1 MDQRTIGIYLS
12 RILSGYYLFIYKD
25 KQYKLVYPDIQI
37 KYKAEIYAENE
48 YEKNKFNDW
57 ITDDS
62 IIDTLINIGMWS
74 PTGDDNLK
82 NIEKQIEDLKVDLY
96 NNFLNPAK
104 MKTLRRTLSNTKAAY
119 DRNYN
124 IRHSLD
130 NYTPSGYAN
139 QLKNQYILIHSIYDE
154 FDNRIFK
161 DIQNTDYNELNN
173 FSNTIADNIIEV
185 ATFRTIARNDLW
197 RNYWS
202 ANSDNLFNKPTV
214 DWTDEQKTLVL
225 LTKMYDNA
233 YQHPDCPPDT
243 VFEDDDIFDGWM
255 IHQKRENEKTR
266 NKNRTE
272 KMLEGKKLDKA
283 GEVFIMAN
291 SKDEAKQIY
300 DLNDNTNKH
309 IINERR
315 SVIMNTN
322 RPLEDKEL
330 PDIKRNTIQQIN
342 EQFKN
347 SRK

>member
-25 KQYKLVYPDIQI
+25 RQYKLVYPDIQI

-154 FDNRIFK
+154 LDNRIFK

-185 ATFRTIARNDLW
+185 ATFRTIVRNDLW